1 MLTLAVGGLFATY
14 ATLLVG
20 WHVLRRH
27 LLRTVVGVDDIGLLA
42 KERREGDKIDG
53 TAVVCGGRWCWSNDS
68 LSLLIIYSI
77 AGMLAA
83 RICHAHFKKVLIIE
97 PDKWTTS
104 DEARTLK
111 EWNHEPRRT
120 RVLQYTSLHGNQA
133 FLFESL
139 IPLFPKFLAAAAD
152 ARISILPHDP
162 LFSSSGGLWRVPAAA
177 RRPLAYTSRA
187 TLERLIR
194 CVVLDKTSYPNI
206 EYMVGT
212 VTDATPDPQ
221 DPTRLGH
228 VVVRTEQGSAENI
241 PAALVLD
248 CTGTARA
255 GMKWLGRHGYG
266 AWEGKTI
273 DHLKIALD
281 QKLRYSTLIFKLGSR
296 GDKFFDSLPIPH
308 AFQAIKPILTFVED
322 ANEVTLRR
330 GRSLV
335 VLLRTDVDTLFAFTG
350 CYGDARAQPKNVD
363 ELLAY
368 MHGLYTVEPIPDW
381 IFEFVDR
388 LREIEHT
395 SLLSLVKVPPT
406 TYVRYHLA
414 ENLPSNFVALGD
426 SVMTVNPI
434 FGEGC
439 TKAMRCAMALHTTL
453 FSAQKTSNTIPSTFS
468 KDFFKLERQRTEY
481 VWGEHSHPSS
491 DYGALTTVPIEGESI
506 AEGWFP
512 RWYAS
517 KLQQLA
523 IRDEKAGEA
532 IYQTV
537 AGFGTPIDALHP
549 HLIAKVVWT
558 ALTGKNNS

>member
-1 MLTLAVGGLFATY
+1 MLALAVGGLFATY

-20 WHVLRRH
+20 WHMTSVCSRRS
-27 LLRTVVGVDDIGLLA
+27 GVRGA
-42 KERREGDKIDG
+42 KIDG
-53 TAVVCGGRWCWSNDS
+53 TAVVCGG
-68 LSLLIIYSI
+68 SI

-152 ARISILPHDP
+152 ARISILPHHP

-177 RRPLAYTSRA
+177 CRPLAYTSRA

-194 CVVLDKTSYPNI
+194 CVLFDKTSYPNI
-206 EYMVGT
+206 EYIVGT
-212 VTDATPDPQ
+212 VTDATPDPR
-221 DPTRLGH
+221 DPTRLRH
-228 VVVRTEQGSAENI
+228 VVVRTEQGSVENI

-266 AWEGKTI
+266 ASEGKTI
-273 DHLKIALD
+273 EYLKIALD
-281 QKLRYSTLIFKLGSR
+281 QKLRYSTMIFKLGSR
-296 GDKFFDSLPIPH
+296 GDKFFDSLPIPD

-350 CYGDARAQPKNVD
+350 HYGDAQTQPKNVD
-363 ELLAY
+363 ELIAY

-381 IFEFVDR
+381 IFEFVGR
-388 LREIEHT
+388 LREIEDT

-414 ENLPSNFVALGD
+414 QDLPSNFVALGD

-439 TKAMRCAMALHTTL
+439 TKAMRCAMALHNIL
-453 FSAQKTSNTIPSTFS
+453 FRAQKTSNAIPSTFS

-481 VWGEHSHPSS
+481 VWENTRIQ

-549 HLIAKVVWT
+549 HLIAKVIWT
-558 ALTGKNNS
+558 ALTVKNKS